1 MSKDMEK
8 MIFDIYDKIKAAD
21 IEELNKIVILEN
33 DVNQV
38 NSKIQSGKTIYVVPK
53 QYFIILES
61 ALEEAKI
68 KKKEE
73 IRAYDD
79 ATNESIEELFWKDS
93 GLKSKI
99 KDANNFSTDEYI
111 KKTEKDSKDI
121 KKTQSVPTNH
131 KKRNISSKANK
142 KIKDKEYKDKKGNL
156 KKKIAVIL
164 ATAIAV
170 GGATGIAIGISGK
183 ESDKTPTTNVVVQT
197 KTDYTAEVVEDFKQR
212 YLEAYNEEY
221 GTDYTSAELYVTSLN
236 GGIVYELNKNGN
248 IKHVT
253 EGSYPAE
260 TEKALQSIG
269 KVKGVRGYNNVMQI
283 ISGEKILG
291 SYNTSSQEFIYS
303 GNQIEDLYEKN
314 FEEPTLEKLGI
325 DKKLAEKAE
334 KVVLS
339 VTNAERMIYADE
351 YNEILKEYLETEK
364 EVKQESKEEEGF
376 EIGD

>member
-131 KKRNISSKANK
+131 KKRNISSKANT

-197 KTDYTAEVVEDFKQR
+197 KTDYTAEVVEYFKQR